1 MFLTPHLYVSL
12 SQCLYA
18 MLTFF
23 VSRIFYK
30 VAQKKQLMF
39 WIFSQ
44 WVHFHA
50 SRRAMCGGKPTWQIS
65 VDRRERV
72 RADCS
77 LINQLDDEWHHYLGQ
92 IIKLKLKLSF
102 NYRYLY
108 ICCSILL
115 NQGFSKFL
123 RPRTPYRGQISCK
136 LFCCHPS
143 KGSPTP
149 GDPSLRTAVLNKW
162 SS

>member
-23 VSRIFYK
+23 VSRMFYK

-65 VDRRERV
+65 VDRGERV

-102 NYRYLY
+102 QLSLSIYMLQHSPKPGVLKVFAAKDPLQGTNFLQ
-108 ICCSILL
+108 IILL
-115 NQGFSKFL
+115 PPKQRL
-123 RPRTPYRGQISCK
+123 ADPRRPQFENRCPKQLK
-136 LFCCHPS
+136 
-143 KGSPTP
+143 
-149 GDPSLRTAVLNKW
+149 
-162 SS
+162 